1 MRMEVKTMTN
11 YAKAFEVLL
20 KQGETLENLNT
31 ANHLALE
38 RNEITLKEFQEAAQ
52 ILAKEILKR

>member
-1 MRMEVKTMTN
+1 MMKEDKLMTN

-20 KQGETLENLNT
+20 KQGETIENLNT

-38 RNEITLKEFQEAAQ
+38 RKEITLKEFQEAAQ
-52 ILAKEILKR
+52 ILVREFLKR

>member
-1 MRMEVKTMTN
+1 MRKEIETMTN

-52 ILAKEILKR
+52 ILVREFLKR